1 MRGERKRMRI
11 VGEGKKKKRVGMKE
25 RWKRWK

>member
-25 RWKRWK
+25 RWKRE